1 MIATIL
7 IFVFILA
14 VGFTVYKIVS
24 SMLKKASEESSEI
37 LKECKTEEDR
47 QIELKNLQKKN
58 IRKALLFYLIMMIV
72 IIVLGFS
79 LLLLLRVLMK

>member
-1 MIATIL
+1 
-7 IFVFILA
+7 
-14 VGFTVYKIVS
+14 
-24 SMLKKASEESSEI
+24 MLKKASEESSEI